1 MILIVKRKLHPIIN
15 FTIQII
21 FYEQRRYFKRNKNS
35 NLTEEC
41 KTEVIQI
48 IEQYDKN
55 RAEEILPLL
64 FKLIEIAPTLI
75 KLFCGHL

>member
-1 MILIVKRKLHPIIN
+1 MNKEGILKEI
-15 FTIQII
+15 
-21 FYEQRRYFKRNKNS
+21 KNS

-55 RAEEILPLL
+55 RAEEIV
-64 FKLIEIAPTLI
+64 FNELIL
-75 KLFCGHL
+75 G

>member
-1 MILIVKRKLHPIIN
+1 MNKEGILKEI
-15 FTIQII
+15 
-21 FYEQRRYFKRNKNS
+21 KNS

-75 KLFCGHL
+75 KLFCGHLNNKDYGYRKCHKIT

>member
-21 FYEQRRYFKRNKNS
+21 FMNKEGILKEIKNS

>member
-1 MILIVKRKLHPIIN
+1 MNKDGILKEI
-15 FTIQII
+15 
-21 FYEQRRYFKRNKNS
+21 KNS

>member
-1 MILIVKRKLHPIIN
+1 MNKEGILKEI
-15 FTIQII
+15 
-21 FYEQRRYFKRNKNS
+21 KNS

-64 FKLIEIAPTLI
+64 FKLIELMAKYRT
-75 KLFCGHL
+75 

>member
-1 MILIVKRKLHPIIN
+1 MNKEGILKEI
-15 FTIQII
+15 
-21 FYEQRRYFKRNKNS
+21 KNS

-55 RAEEILPLL
+55 RAEEIFASIVQTNRNCTYAYKAVLWP
-64 FKLIEIAPTLI
+64 FINNKDYGYRKCHKIT
-75 KLFCGHL
+75 

>member
-1 MILIVKRKLHPIIN
+1 MNKEGILKEI
-15 FTIQII
+15 
-21 FYEQRRYFKRNKNS
+21 KNS

-55 RAEEILPLL
+55 RVEEILTLL

>member
-1 MILIVKRKLHPIIN
+1 MNKEGILKEI
-15 FTIQII
+15 
-21 FYEQRRYFKRNKNS
+21 KNS

-48 IEQYDKN
+48 IEQYDKK

-64 FKLIEIAPTLI
+64 YKQIEIAPTLI

>member
-1 MILIVKRKLHPIIN
+1 MNKEGILKEI
-15 FTIQII
+15 
-21 FYEQRRYFKRNKNS
+21 KNS
-35 NLTEEC
+35 NLTLTEEC

>member
-1 MILIVKRKLHPIIN
+1 MLNSYMNKEGILKEI
-15 FTIQII
+15 
-21 FYEQRRYFKRNKNS
+21 KNS